1 MSLHQPSRRPE
12 HPQSSDEHRQDRF
25 AQVFRKQTTPSLRV
39 IRQAEP
45 GLISVV
51 ASYDDKKS
59 PTDPM
64 ARQNTLAKTIEVMAA
79 QLRYL
84 PQEVRK
90 NFHLVL
96 ADNGMSS
103 GQLSAA
109 QNVIDSVNAQL
120 RLAGTGQI
128 HFHIARAHKDP
139 SNPLTATAAYAR
151 NKAFSLIRNMRRD
164 DPRFSAPMFVT
175 DDDAVLRGLA
185 NLHAALTRSNGEY
198 GAVAPLNR
206 TTTDVIE
213 TANTLLPNLWGGK
226 DPTSSSPA
234 TRLFPG
240 ITDTGGAI
248 NFCLLTAFGGT
259 RVPKTCALM
268 LDGNAV
274 HSMQNDDGELFIVCP
289 EGSFEDMAL
298 SAGLERKGYKVAECA
313 EAEVF
318 DQVRVDPRARGLQ
331 QFRWAFDH
339 GKAFHDFICIG
350 ETTGEKLV
358 FDGLSVLEPGAGRWL
373 LSRIPGTDPRVSRPL
388 NTESV
393 VASIVNP
400 YEVKELLSRI
410 EISLAVDPDNFV
422 AKHPYAFEGRDGSF
436 RDIDVLKK
444 TVRLCRTLINQT
456 LPSIN
461 VDGRETLDVPVM
473 LVSELPPADQL
484 RFDTDSRTARLLGN
498 LAAIASMTANDIEQG
513 VLRIALLGPR
523 QPTR

>member
-1 MSLHQPSRRPE
+1 
-12 HPQSSDEHRQDRF
+12 
-25 AQVFRKQTTPSLRV
+25 
-39 IRQAEP
+39 
-45 GLISVV
+45 
-51 ASYDDKKS
+51 
-59 PTDPM
+59 M

-513 VLRIALLGPR
+513 VLRVALLGPR